1 MTSSKVVRPAQPV
14 SVCPATRGSLR
25 PPLLTRLP
33 APAIYSPV
41 SLQLRAPERGTE
53 SLGPGGSRRSGDHN
67 KSAEEHDTFQVE

>member
-1 MTSSKVVRPAQPV
+1 
-14 SVCPATRGSLR
+14 
-25 PPLLTRLP
+25 LLTRLP